1 MTESTPASGQR
12 RRAFWLKHLHQ
23 WHWISSA
30 ICLIGML
37 MFAVTGFTL
46 NHAGQIEARPTIA
59 TRHDTAPQ
67 NVLDVL
73 DALKRAV
80 PANASSSNQKGPVPG
95 ALVEWLSKSMGI
107 DAAGREVEWSADEI
121 YVGLPRPGGDAWL
134 SVALDTG
141 EVQYEVT
148 SRGWISYFNDLHKG
162 RNTGPAWSWFIDVFA
177 IACVIF
183 SVSGLFLLKLHAVGR
198 TATWPLVGA
207 GLVVPL
213 LLAILFIH

>member
-1 MTESTPASGQR
+1 MTETTPASGQQ

-37 MFAVTGFTL
+37 MFAITGFTL
-46 NHAGQIEARPTIA
+46 NHAGQIEASPSVV
-59 TRHDTAPQ
+59 TRHETAPRE
-67 NVLDVL
+67 LL
-73 DALKRAV
+73 DALKQAA
-80 PANASSSNQKGPVPG
+80 PANASAANTKGPVPRVL
-95 ALVEWLSKSMGI
+95 AEWLSKSMDI
-107 DAAGREVEWSADEI
+107 EAAGREAEWSADEI

-134 SVALDTG
+134 SVALEDG

-148 SRGWISYFNDLHKG
+148 SRGWVSYFNDLHKG
-162 RNTGPAWSWFIDVFA
+162 RNTGRAWSWFIDAFA
-177 IACVIF
+177 IACLIF
-183 SVSGLFLLKLHAVGR
+183 SVTGLFLLKLHATGR
-198 TATWPLVGA
+198 VATWPLVGA

>member
-1 MTESTPASGQR
+1 MTESTPASSQQ

-46 NHAGQIEARPTIA
+46 NHAGQIEASPSVV
-59 TRHDTAPQ
+59 TRHETAPRE
-67 NVLDVL
+67 LL
-73 DALKRAV
+73 DALKRAAL
-80 PANASSSNQKGPVPG
+80 ANASTGNQKDQKGQVPRVL
-95 ALVEWLSKSMGI
+95 ADWLSKTMDI
-107 DAAGREVEWSADEI
+107 EAAGREAEWSADEI
-121 YVGLPRPGGDAWL
+121 YVGLPRPSGDAWL
-134 SVALDTG
+134 SVALEDG

-162 RNTGPAWSWFIDVFA
+162 RNTGHAWSWFIDIFA
-177 IACVIF
+177 LACLIF
-183 SVSGLFLLKLHAVGR
+183 SVTGLFLLKLHAGGR
-198 TATWPLVGA
+198 MATWPLVGA